1 MTRTGTPASGVAYLR
16 HLTLTRSTRSY
27 VEWIGRS
34 VGWWTIMYLLFWL
47 GAFAVAGVQLLGVLA
62 EPLPIPVLGVSVTIA
77 TVAFALITYRAK
89 APPVILA
96 RRDLYRLALSPAEPF
111 TSLRWPFQFRWGTL
125 GFLGLLLGS
134 VWSVVSPYWFH
145 QQAYLAGPGL
155 ALILISYVNVLWLR
169 YTTRDNPGA
178 DMGNVWAAP
187 AAAALALI
195 GLVAPNV
202 GLTAAFSSSSPLVLL
217 SPLLLAV
224 VSALLVHR
232 SLLRSFPARFPPQ
245 CFVLAE
251 LQAMRTMNLLSAMMG
266 MGSAGNEDAA
276 YRARLLATL
285 HDKPGTTRP
294 TRSLRLPRPGLPVW
308 RALAWRTWL
317 MLYRRP
323 FGPQLRTLLFLL
335 LSSASLLLAPAVG
348 PFGLFL
354 GALLTGN
361 LASQLLGAG
370 AYSPVL
376 PLDPVARTRGRAAPG
391 ALLLLLTVVLV
402 GLGLTFFGAQLP
414 ADSLPFAVSLALLVL
429 LLLEKLSSWTRTPHL
444 RLETWGM
451 AALLAS
457 TPALLLGAFGLD
469 PLIVTVQLGLV
480 IIFSVLPA

>member
-1 MTRTGTPASGVAYLR
+1 MTGARTPAAGVSYLR
-16 HLTLTRSTRSY
+16 RLTLTRSTRSY

-47 GAFAVAGVQLLGVLA
+47 GAFAVAGVQLLGVLT

-89 APPVILA
+89 VPPVILA
-96 RRDLYRLALSPAEPF
+96 RRDLYRLALSPAAPF
-111 TSLRWPFQFRWGTL
+111 MSLRWSFQFRWGSL
-125 GFLGLLLGS
+125 GVLGVLLGS
-134 VWSVVSPYWFH
+134 VWAVVSPYWFH
-145 QQAYLAGPGL
+145 QQAYLAGPAL

-178 DMGNVWAAP
+178 DLRNVWAAP
-187 AAAALALI
+187 AAAALALV
-195 GLVAPNV
+195 GLVVPDF
-202 GLTAAFSSSSPLVLL
+202 GLTAAFSSSSPFVLL
-217 SPLLLAV
+217 SPLLLAAL
-224 VSALLVHR
+224 SALLVHR
-232 SLLRSFPARFPPQ
+232 SLLRTFPARFPPQ

-266 MGSAGNEDAA
+266 MGSGNEDAA

-285 HDKPGTTRP
+285 HDRPGATRP
-294 TRSLRLPRPGLPVW
+294 TRSLRLPRPGMPVW

-323 FGPQLRTLLFLL
+323 FGPQLRTAFFLL
-335 LSSASLLLAPAVG
+335 LSAASLLLAPAVG
-348 PFGLFL
+348 PFGLFI

-370 AYSPVL
+370 AYTPVL

-391 ALLLLLTVVLV
+391 ALLLLLTVILV
-402 GLGLTFFGAQLP
+402 GLGLTSFGVQLP

-429 LLLEKLSSWTRTPHL
+429 LLLEKLSAWTRTSHL

-457 TPALLLGAFGLD
+457 SPALLLGAFGLD

-480 IIFSVLPA
+480 VIFSVLPG